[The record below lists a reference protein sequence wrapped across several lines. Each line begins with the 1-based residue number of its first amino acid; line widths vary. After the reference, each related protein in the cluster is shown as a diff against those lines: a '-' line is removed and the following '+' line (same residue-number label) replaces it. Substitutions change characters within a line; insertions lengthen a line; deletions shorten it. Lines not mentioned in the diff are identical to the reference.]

1 MLQTLGVVQI
11 PPASILPGLKA
22 NRGFQGK
29 TLLEWVV
36 RRVTDCQWLDGV
48 IVVAP
53 AAEGSAIAD
62 HVPPDVPL
70 FRSQQTDALGQLADA
85 LSSYLSH
92 SVVRVGIEQP
102 FVDPELIDRLVTRAR
117 QHPNY
122 DYIGYCSRNGKPAIQ
137 SALGMFGEYFQ
148 VRALLVA
155 DRDARSPND
164 RGNVTRYLYSRP
176 DNFLVR
182 MLPVP
187 AELDRDDLRLRIE
200 SGDDWEHAQQIVDAL
215 GDEHLDWKRIADLL
229 AQQPALRKR
238 MAAMNQGHAAI
249 GS

>member
-53 AAEGSAIAD
+53 AADEGAAIAD
-62 HVPPDVPL
+62 FVPPDVPL
-70 FRSQQTDALGQLADA
+70 FRSQQSDALGQLADA
-85 LSSYLSH
+85 LPSYLAH

-102 FVDPELIDRLVTRAR
+102 FVDPELIDRLVTRAH
-117 QHPNY
+117 QYPNF
-122 DYIGYCSRNGKPAIQ
+122 DYIGYCSRSGKPAIQ

-148 VRALLVA
+148 ARALLVA
-155 DRDARSPND
+155 DREARLPQD
-164 RGNVTRYLYSRP
+164 RANVTRYLYSRP
-176 DNFLVR
+176 DKFLVR

-187 AELDRDDLRLRIE
+187 AELDRDDLRLRIK
-200 SGDDWEHAQQIVDAL
+200 SADDWEHAQQIVDAL
-215 GDEHLDWKRIADLL
+215 GDDHLDWKRIAGLL
-229 AQQPALRKR
+229 AQQPALRER
-238 MAAMNQGHAAI
+238 MAALNQVGAGH
-249 GS
+249 